1 MKYKNKRFALF
12 TTIFVVIFIIFI
24 IFFLYK
30 TSQSLFFYYSSIYQK
45 NILSPA
51 HFQQI
56 QNLCKP
62 YNESNMVLDPKANG
76 RLMHVFSVKDP
87 IYSVLFQPDFIEKI
101 RKLCGNSRLVP
112 CLEIPIEYRKYLLGS
127 NMMWHSD
134 VQMLPNLQY
143 ECVITLENT
152 SDSKTI
158 AKNWCGL
165 FTREL
170 TTEPNSILI
179 VRAKGVE
186 HCVTTTT
193 KGSRTI
199 LKFVFCEP

>member
-1 MKYKNKRFALF
+1 MKYKNKQFALF
-12 TTIFVVIFIIFI
+12 TTIFLVIFVILV
-24 IFFLYK
+24 LYK
-30 TSQSLFFYYSSIYQK
+30 PIAQTLFFYYSSIYEK
-45 NILSPA
+45 NILPPT

-56 QNLCKP
+56 QNLCRS
-62 YNESNMVLDPKANG
+62 YNESNMVVDPKASG
-76 RLMHVFSVKDP
+76 RLMHILPVQDP

-127 NMMWHSD
+127 NMKWHRD
-134 VQMLPNLQY
+134 TQMLPTLQY

-165 FTREL
+165 FTRKL

-193 KGSRTI
+193 VGSRTI

>member
-12 TTIFVVIFIIFI
+12 TTIFVVILLF
-24 IFFLYK
+24 
-30 TSQSLFFYYSSIYQK
+30 LFFIKTIIQNVFFNYSFIYEK
-45 NILSPA
+45 NILSPT
-51 HFQQI
+51 HFQEI
-56 QNLCKP
+56 QNLCKS
-62 YNESNMVLDPKANG
+62 YNESNMVVDPKANG
-76 RLMHVFSVKDP
+76 RLMHVFLLKDP
-87 IYSVLFQPDFIEKI
+87 IYRVLFQPDFIEKI

-127 NMMWHSD
+127 NMLWHRD
-134 VQMLPNLQY
+134 AQMLPNQLQY

-152 SDSKTI
+152 SDSKI
-158 AKNWCGL
+158 ILKNWCGL
-165 FTREL
+165 FTRKL
-170 TTEPNSILI
+170 TTVPNSLII
-179 VRAKGVE
+179 VRAKGIE

>member
-1 MKYKNKRFALF
+1 MKYKNKRIA
-12 TTIFVVIFIIFI
+12 IFITIILLILI
-24 IFFLYK
+24 IFYK
-30 TSQSLFFYYSSIYQK
+30 TIAQNIFFYYSSIYQK

-62 YNESNMVLDPKANG
+62 YNENNMVVDPKANG
-76 RLMHVFSVKDP
+76 RLMHVFPVQDS

-112 CLEIPIEYRKYLLGS
+112 CSEIPIEYRKYLLGS

-134 VQMLPNLQY
+134 VQMLPNQLQY

-170 TTEPNSILI
+170 TTEPNSIVI